1 MKADIRDFTLEELTE
16 LIKKMGEPAH
26 RARQIFRWL
35 YSKNVRAFGAMTD
48 LPKGLVRRLEDEIGI
63 GRISCEEKSV
73 SRDGTEKFLWKLG
86 DGRFVESV
94 LIRVPG
100 EGGRRTLCLS
110 TQVGCK
116 FKCPFCASGA
126 GGFTRNLRVS
136 EILDQIVSVQE
147 AASLRITNIVFMGMG
162 EPLDNYDNVV
172 KAIRIMNDPAGLGI
186 GARKITVSTC
196 GIVPAIRCLKDLGLQ
211 IELSVSLHSAED
223 ALRDSLV
230 PSNRKYPLKELESA
244 LKEYTRDTGR
254 VITLEYT
261 LISGVNDTDKS
272 ADKLAAFAKRI
283 KGKVN
288 LIACNP
294 SSGKKGKP
302 GQGRLSEFRKVLEEK
317 GVTATIRRSKGDD
330 IMAACGQLAARQRT
344 ENRGQKAEDRGQ
356 KAEDGQR

>member
-1 MKADIRDFTLEELTE
+1 MNANIKDFTLEELTE
-16 LIKKMGEPAH
+16 LIKDMGEPVH

-35 YSKNVRAFGAMTD
+35 YSKNVTSFGAMTD
-48 LPKGLVRRLEDEIGI
+48 LPRDLVRRLESEFSV
-63 GRISCEEKSV
+63 RCISCEEASV
-73 SRDGTEKFLWKLG
+73 SRDGTKKFLWKLD
-86 DGRFVESV
+86 DGQCVESV
-94 LIRVPG
+94 LIKVPG

-126 GGFTRNLRVS
+126 GGFTRDLRVS

-147 AASLRITNIVFMGMG
+147 AASMRMTNIVFMGMG

-196 GIVPAIRCLKDLGLQ
+196 GIVPGIRRLKDLGLQ
-211 IELSVSLHSAED
+211 IELSVSLHSADD

-230 PSNRKYPLKELESA
+230 PANRKYPLKELEDA
-244 LKEYTRDTGR
+244 LKKYTKDTGR
-254 VITLEYT
+254 IITLEYT
-261 LISGVNDTDKS
+261 LISGVNDTDAL

-294 SSGKKGKP
+294 SSGKRGKP
-302 GQGRLSEFRKVLEEK
+302 EQRRLSEFREALEKK
-317 GVTATIRRSKGDD
+317 GVTATIRASKGDD
-330 IMAACGQLAARQRT
+330 IMAACGQLAAKKRT
-344 ENRGQKAEDRGQ
+344 DDGRRTTDDRT
-356 KAEDGQR
+356 